1 MKKLIMILPLVLLA
15 SCGGKT
21 RLVPQA
27 YMPTPPE
34 VLMKAPRE
42 LNTIK
47 MTKVSKGVYIKETFV
62 TDSIEKDENK

>member
-1 MKKLIMILPLVLLA
+1 MRLLIIILPLMMLMG
-15 SCGGKT
+15 CGGKT
-21 RLVPQA
+21 HLVPQA

-47 MTKVSKGVYIKETFV
+47 LEVMEGNLK
-62 TDSIEKDENK
+62 

>member
-1 MKKLIMILPLVLLA
+1 MKRLIIILPLLLLA
-15 SCGGKT
+15 GCAGKT

-47 MTKVSKGVYIKETFV
+47 VTKNV
-62 TDSIEKDENK
+62 TDDTKKDEKK